1 MSVLTLDQ
9 TNFDKIISET
19 NPYLIVDFCAEW
31 CGPCRMLSPVVDEI
45 AQARPDVTVGKVN
58 VDENPDLAS
67 RYQIMAIPAV
77 LVFKDGALVANSVG
91 VKPRAALESLLQ

>member
-19 NPYLIVDFCAEW
+19 SGYVMVDFWAEW
-31 CGPCRMLSPVVDEI
+31 CGPCRMLSPVIDEI
-45 AQARPDVTVGKVN
+45 AEARTDVTVGKVN
-58 VDENPDLAS
+58 VDQNPDLAS

-77 LVFKDGALVANSVG
+77 LIFKDGQLVGNSVG
-91 VKPRAALESLLQ
+91 VKPRAALESLLK

>member
-19 NPYLIVDFCAEW
+19 NGYVMVDFWAEW

>member
-19 NPYLIVDFCAEW
+19 NGYVMIDFWAEW

-58 VDENPDLAS
+58 VDENPDLGS

>member
-19 NPYLIVDFCAEW
+19 NGYVMVDFWAEW

-45 AQARPDVTVGKVN
+45 AHARPDVTVGKVN

>member
-19 NPYLIVDFCAEW
+19 NGYVMVDFWAEW

-77 LVFKDGALVANSVG
+77 LVFKDGALGANSVG

>member
-9 TNFDKIISET
+9 TNFDKVISET
-19 NPYLIVDFCAEW
+19 SGYVMVDFWAEW

-77 LVFKDGALVANSVG
+77 LVFKDGTLVANSVG